1 MMPIN
6 AGTRLGRYEIRSSL
20 GAGGMGEVYLAYD
33 TSLRR
38 QVAVK
43 LLPAEFTQNKLRLSR
58 FEREAYAAS
67 SLNHPYILT
76 IYEIGEQGGQHFIA
90 TEYIEGESL
99 RHHMARTRM
108 ELREVLDVA
117 SQVTSALSAAHQAGI
132 VHRDIKPEN
141 IMLRQDG
148 FVKVLDFGLAKLAD
162 AAVAAQ
168 PEATDAEAPTK
179 TKVVNTE
186 PGVVMGTASYMSP
199 EQARGLEVDA
209 RTDIWSLGVMLYEMV
224 AGRLPFEGATTTD
237 VLTMILHR
245 EPPSLLLY
253 RKDVPAELERIVEKA
268 LTKEKEERY
277 QLAKDLGLDLKRLK
291 QRLEMEAELERSITP
306 EEEAR
311 QASGRLS
318 VGSREPAISGTTQAA
333 AAAPTAEASA
343 AHTVS
348 SAEYV
353 VGEIKRHKRGALLVL
368 ATLLIAVAATF
379 AYNYFARGGRTAIG
393 SIAVLPFTN
402 TSGDANMEYLSDGIS
417 ESLINALSQL
427 PQLKVIARSSA
438 FKYKGK
444 EVDPQEVAKALG
456 VQAVVTGRVVQRGD
470 NLQISA
476 EMVDVRDKTQ
486 LWGEQYSR
494 KLTDVQAVQEEI
506 ARTISEKLRLRLSGA
521 QEQQLAKRATAN
533 PEAYQLYLNGV
544 FYRRKGGLENGRKA
558 LDYYNQAVA
567 LDPNFAL
574 AWTGVADAY
583 RYLQANGVLDPKEA
597 HPKAKAAAQKALE
610 LDEGLAEAHVA
621 LGLIKMDEWDW
632 AGAEHEFNR
641 ATELNP
647 NLAEAHHRYSV
658 YLTNVGRHT
667 EALAEIKRAQELDP
681 LRIVLRDQEGAA
693 LYFARRYDEAVQQ
706 LQNVI
711 KLDPDDRF
719 AHAYL
724 GYTYEAKGMYAQA
737 IAEYQKRIRIEGET
751 TSTLCY
757 LGYALAMSGKRSEA
771 QAILDKLKTTKEYV
785 SPAELAVLY
794 FGLGDKEGA
803 LTSLERA
810 YAAHDLQM
818 QSLKIDSH
826 YDSLRSDPRFQ
837 DLLRRVGLPQ

>member
-1 MMPIN
+1 
-6 AGTRLGRYEIRSSL
+6 
-20 GAGGMGEVYLAYD
+20 MGEVYLAYD